1 MEEIIEE
8 LTLTNKWLSSE
19 YKNSN
24 YYREYLD
31 KVNEDLKI
39 ATKYVN

>member
-1 MEEIIEE
+1 MKEIIKE
-8 LTLTNKWLSSE
+8 LTDTNKWLGSD

-31 KVNEDLKI
+31 KVNEDMKKETHTLK
-39 ATKYVN
+39 

>member
-1 MEEIIEE
+1 MSETIKE
-8 LTLTNKWLSSE
+8 LVENEKWLDSE

-31 KVNEDLKI
+31 KINKSLKVE
-39 ATKYVN
+39 TFRK

>member
-1 MEEIIEE
+1 MEEIIKE
-8 LTLTNKWLSSE
+8 LAYTNKWLDSD

-31 KVNEDLKI
+31 KVNDALKEE
-39 ATKYVN
+39 TFVQ

>member
-1 MEEIIEE
+1 MKEIIKE
-8 LTLTNKWLSSE
+8 LTDTNKWLDSD

-31 KVNEDLKI
+31 KVNEDMKKETNTLK
-39 ATKYVN
+39 